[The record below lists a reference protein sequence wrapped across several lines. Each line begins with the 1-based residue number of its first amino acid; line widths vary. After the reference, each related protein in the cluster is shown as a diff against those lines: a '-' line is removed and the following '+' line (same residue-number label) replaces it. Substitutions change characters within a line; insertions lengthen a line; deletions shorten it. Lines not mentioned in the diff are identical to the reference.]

1 MTSPLDIHILY
12 SRLSLRTHKS
22 FKAPY
27 THLSMPTLELEM
39 LINATAAATAKADA
53 AMALAAQ
60 NAHDSQEAFFVFA
73 GSLVFL
79 MQAGF
84 AMLEAGSVSRKSTMN
99 ILFKNM
105 CDAGIGAM
113 SFWLIG
119 YAIAFGDGTN
129 FAGASKWGLNHDAFT
144 RISATVDGAVGEYSM
159 WFFQFTFAAT
169 AATIVSGAVAERTA
183 LGAYLVYSVFIT
195 AVIYPIVVF
204 WGWSGGFNSTW
215 TANGFSQGMSDFA
228 GSGIVHLV
236 GGSAGLVGAIAV
248 GPRKGR
254 FTNPDPSAFKP
265 HNVTL
270 QALGTIMLW
279 FGWYGFNCG
288 SGSMAIAGKVATTT
302 TIGAAACCLTGVLL
316 SKVFGAE
323 KIWDVGVGMNCILA
337 GLVSITAGANVIEPW
352 GAFMAGVIG
361 AFVYLG
367 ASKLITFMKIDDP
380 LDAFAVHGACGFWG
394 LLVVGI
400 FGTKSAFVFATGED
414 GGCLET
420 GGCGAILAANASFGI
435 AVVLWTVSTTGL
447 VFGMLKLVG
456 KLAPGCVGENFPTF
470 APEGGIDLVEHG
482 GQAYI
487 FDEEMGKKHEADVK
501 KPASAAEIGIS
512 AAADVAP
519 TVTAE

>member
-1 MTSPLDIHILY
+1 MS
-12 SRLSLRTHKS
+12 
-22 FKAPY
+22 A
-27 THLSMPTLELEM
+27 LEIEK
-39 LINATAAATAKADA
+39 LINATAAATAKAED
-53 AMALAAQ
+53 AMALATQ
-60 NAHDSQEAFFVFA
+60 NAHDSQEAFFVYA

-84 AMLEAGSVSRKSTMN
+84 AMLEAGSVSKKSTMN

-105 CDAGIGAM
+105 CDAGIGAL

-119 YAIAFGDGTN
+119 YAIAFGDGSSTN
-129 FAGASKWGLNHDAFT
+129 FAGASKWGLNDAAFT
-144 RISATVDGAVGEYSM
+144 KISAATVDGAVGDYSM

-195 AVIYPIVVF
+195 AVIYPIVVY
-204 WGWSGGFNSTW
+204 WGWSGGFNETW

-236 GGSAGLVGAIAV
+236 GGCAGLVGAIAV

-254 FTNPDPSAFKP
+254 FTTPDADAFKP
-265 HNVTL
+265 HNVTH
-270 QALGTIMLW
+270 QALGTLILW

-316 SKVFGAE
+316 SKVFGA
-323 KIWDVGVGMNCILA
+323 KHIWDVGVGMNCILA

-352 GAFMAGVIG
+352 GAFTAGVIG
-361 AFVYLG
+361 AFIYLG
-367 ASKLITFMKIDDP
+367 ASKLIEVMKVDDP

-394 LLVVGI
+394 LMVVGI

-420 GGCGAILAANASFGI
+420 GGCGAVLAANVSFGI
-435 AVVLWTVSTTGL
+435 AVALWTVSTTGL
-447 VFGMLKLVG
+447 VFGLLKLVG
-456 KLAPGCVGENFPTF
+456 KLAPKLVGETFPTF

-482 GQAYI
+482 GQA
-487 FDEEMGKKHEADVK
+487 FFSDKDVELGKDKQCVK
-501 KPASAAEIGIS
+501 KPASEAEIDIS
-512 AAADVAP
+512 VAVEAAP